1 MDQDT
6 PLAAPSEVGVS
17 ITAIPV
23 HASHV
28 VTDAAGKVGFVLP
41 QPSAIAVALASVAA
55 YIKGNY
61 PVIVAALLGAVAAY
75 VVLKL

>member
-1 MDQDT
+1 MEQDT
-6 PLAAPSEVGVS
+6 PLAAPAEVGVS

-41 QPSAIAVALASVAA
+41 QPSALSVAVSAAIA
-55 YIKGNY
+55 YVKANY
-61 PVIVAALLGAVAAY
+61 PVILAGALGAVAMY
-75 VVLKL
+75 VVTKR